1 MTVCSRFFHPLS
13 LCVVAPFD
21 LDGVPPRTLSPRSL
35 PTPLGTLASF
45 QRIMAY
51 FAGVSNNH
59 PAGHSVVLF
68 AFLFSLLFKKPLHI
82 NTKPAG
88 VNGLPRTVLICNGFA
103 ATIHRKAFSG
113 SYRSILRQVFTGLS
127 DNVIQLF
134 SLTLVSPS
142 FEAERQDSTRKYY
155 KIPQQR
161 SLVK

>member
-1 MTVCSRFFHPLS
+1 MCVFKKCSHNKVTGTAKHDGLLHFFHPLS

-35 PTPLGTLASF
+35 PTPLGTLAPF
-45 QRIMAY
+45 REVLAY

-82 NTKPAG
+82 NTNPAG

-103 ATIHRKAFSG
+103 ATINR
-113 SYRSILRQVFTGLS
+113 
-127 DNVIQLF
+127 
-134 SLTLVSPS
+134 
-142 FEAERQDSTRKYY
+142 
-155 KIPQQR
+155 
-161 SLVK
+161 